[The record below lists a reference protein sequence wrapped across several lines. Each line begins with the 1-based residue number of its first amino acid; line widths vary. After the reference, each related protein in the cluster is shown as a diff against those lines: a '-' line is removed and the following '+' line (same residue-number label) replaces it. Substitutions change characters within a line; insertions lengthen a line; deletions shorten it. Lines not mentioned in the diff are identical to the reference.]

1 MAFEDTVRAVL
12 DHKGVGVCAVHPD
25 TAVFDAL
32 AIMSDQDI
40 GAVLVVDDGALR
52 GVMSERDYARK
63 VILEGKSSKD
73 TPVREIMSEPVV
85 TANLADNIAQCMRAM
100 TDHRVRYLPVVDHE
114 ALIGVVSIGD
124 LVNWVIRRQEEEIH
138 HLHGYISGSYPA

>member
-12 DHKGVGVCAVHPD
+12 DHKGVGVCAVAPE
-25 TAVFDAL
+25 TPVFEAL
-32 AIMSDQDI
+32 SMMSNQDI
-40 GAVLVVDDGALR
+40 GAVLVVSDGVLQ

-73 TPVREIMSEPVV
+73 TPVREIMSELPA
-85 TANLADNIAQCMRAM
+85 TASLADSIGECMRSM
-100 TDHRVRYLPVVDHE
+100 RDNRVRYLPVVDHQ

-124 LVNWVIRRQEEEIH
+124 LVNWVILRQEEEIH
-138 HLHGYISGSYPA
+138 HLHGYIAGSYPA

>member
-1 MAFEDTVRAVL
+1 MRFVL
-12 DHKGVGVCAVHPD
+12 DILRTKGNIVWSIGPD
-25 TAVFDAL
+25 NTVFEAL
-32 AIMSDQDI
+32 QMMA
-40 GAVLVVDDGALR
+40 AKNVGALL
-52 GVMSERDYARK
+52 VMVGEKPVGLFSERDYARK
-63 VILEGKSSKD
+63 VILEGKSSKE
-73 TPVREIMSEPVV
+73 TPVCEIMSAPAV
-85 TANLADNIAQCMRAM
+85 TANLADSIGECMRSM